1 MKKTMMLLL
10 LMLLLCGAA
19 MAETDGSFLLRE
31 GETLITQEEKE
42 AAVAVL
48 AEEPAAGCRYLRI
61 QESDGD
67 TICSGPLPVN
77 YWLDTYH
84 SGDGELLLKT
94 VQGTT
99 EICIVIVHK
108 GQGRW
113 VCEEV
118 ELWHE
123 RWMLLKKD
131 GIQMDASAPG
141 RNDGVDYGIWPINM
155 PMGKMLQEADFSS
168 LPMSEEGARELLD
181 TESYAYVNNRNAEDR
196 LHLRTAAN
204 QSAAS
209 LGKFYN
215 RTPVVVL
222 EKGEQWSLV
231 RIGTGEHSLT
241 GYMMTAYLAFGEQKA
256 AVSCAFPQLMPGED
270 FYIAQNGP
278 ALYEKAEVSS
288 EIIGSAGLYSEDLI
302 IGVHGEDW
310 LTVMTEDGQVGF
322 CRASEFGEGNG

>member
-1 MKKTMMLLL
+1 MKKIMTVLF

-19 MAETDGSFLLRE
+19 AAEVDASFLLRE
-31 GETLITQEEKE
+31 GETLIAQEEKE

-48 AEEPAAGCRYLRI
+48 AEDPAAGCRYLRI
-61 QESDGD
+61 MEEDGG
-67 TICSGPLPVN
+67 TVTSGPLPVS
-77 YWLDTYH
+77 YWLDTWH
-84 SGDGELLLKT
+84 SGPQELLLGT
-94 VQGTT
+94 VHGTT
-99 EICIVIVHK
+99 EICIVIVHE

-113 VCEEV
+113 VCEGV

-123 RWMLLKKD
+123 RLMLLTEE
-131 GIQMDASAPG
+131 GICMDASVPG
-141 RNDGVDYGIWPINM
+141 RNDGVDYGLWHSTM
-155 PMGKMLQEADFSS
+155 PTGKLLQEADLTL
-168 LPMSEEGARELLD
+168 LPMTEAEARQLLD
-181 TESYAYVNNRNAEDR
+181 TESFAYVNNRNADDR
-196 LHLRTAAN
+196 LHLRSAAN

-256 AVSCAFPQLMPGED
+256 AVVCAFPQLMPGED
-270 FYIAQNGP
+270 FYIAKNGP
-278 ALYEKAEVSS
+278 AIYEKPEVSS
-288 EIIGSAGLYSEDLI
+288 EIIGSAGLYSEDMI
-302 IGVHGEDW
+302 IGVQGEEW
-310 LTVMTEDGQVGF
+310 LIVMTSDGQVGF